1 MRCLVCRHHE
11 SSKYLPKIGTFNA
24 NKFWDNSF
32 ADARAKLLRLA
43 DVPEEKISEMVS
55 VKYAQLSAELRYEI
69 DQILVTKNNARYIY
83 SVV

>member
-1 MRCLVCRHHE
+1 MR

-55 VKYAQLSAELRYEI
+55 VKYAQLRYEI
-69 DQILVTKNNARYIY
+69 EIHTWDKDYHRAKKRADD
-83 SVV
+83 SS

>member
-1 MRCLVCRHHE
+1 MR

-69 DQILVTKNNARYIY
+69 ETSRYWRENLKTIQDIVY

>member
-1 MRCLVCRHHE
+1 MR

-69 DQILVTKNNARYIY
+69 ETSILARKSKNNTRY
-83 SVV
+83 SL

>member
-1 MRCLVCRHHE
+1 MR

-43 DVPEEKISEMVS
+43 DVPIFGIFRGSHDAYKPN
-55 VKYAQLSAELRYEI
+55 SA
-69 DQILVTKNNARYIY
+69 
-83 SVV
+83 